1 MHLERH
7 SIERVGWLRAAVLG
21 ANDGIVSTAS
31 LVLGVASANTGPSG
45 VLLAGVAGLVA
56 GAMSMATGEYV
67 SVSSQADT
75 ESASL
80 AQEKRELET
89 DYQGEVR
96 ELTSLYMQR
105 GLEPALARQVAEQ
118 LMAKDALDAH
128 AREELGL
135 TGTNSAQPLQ
145 AAIFSALS
153 FSAGAVLPLLVA
165 WLAPAKLVLLLIIL
179 STLVSLAVLG
189 YISSI
194 VSKASP
200 VRAIIRITFWSTMA
214 MLLSMGIGHLAG
226 QALL

>member
-7 SIERVGWLRAAVLG
+7 SIESVGWLRAAVLG

-75 ESASL
+75 ENAAL
-80 AQEKRELET
+80 AQEQKELET

-96 ELTSLYMQR
+96 ELTTLYIQR
-105 GLEPALARQVAEQ
+105 GVEPALAHQVAEQ
-118 LMAKDALDAH
+118 LMVKDALDAH

-135 TGTNSAQPLQ
+135 T
-145 AAIFSALS
+145 
-153 FSAGAVLPLLVA
+153 
-165 WLAPAKLVLLLIIL
+165 
-179 STLVSLAVLG
+179 
-189 YISSI
+189 
-194 VSKASP
+194 
-200 VRAIIRITFWSTMA
+200 
-214 MLLSMGIGHLAG
+214 
-226 QALL
+226 